1 MKRLILSFTFLLA
14 ILVIIPESADAQR
27 RRRGNIG
34 SFAGNK
40 RIFNPAISYYG
51 IGGGINSLNYFG
63 DMAPT
68 SGIASTK
75 LSLTRPGFN
84 LFIKQKFSDR
94 YHWRANLMYGRLQSG
109 DVQTVGTSAFTQEN
123 ANRYLRNLSFRNDII
138 ELSLTAQ
145 VDMFKFSGRYSKRA
159 PLNIY
164 AFGGIGILYHN
175 PKAKVPE
182 YFSRD
187 AFKVDNP
194 EDFTG
199 GDNPRY
205 YPLEQA
211 GEWVSLRNL
220 GTEGQFLNDE
230 AKAEYLAAYG
240 KDLPTPYSRI
250 QIVIPVGLGIR
261 YKLSNNFDL
270 GLEISYRHT
279 FTDYLDDVSGEYV
292 DLGAFG
298 DPSDPNAA
306 LTMAMSDKSNQ
317 FTQTEFD
324 QIRNFTYNSNV
335 ANYSSDLSDL
345 EWRRALGYGNAGGE
359 GNNDPRSNI
368 RGNRNDND
376 IYIVTNIQLTYILG
390 RSFVRNAKFR

>member
-1 MKRLILSFTFLLA
+1 MKRLLLLFIFLLVT
-14 ILVIIPESADAQR
+14 LVIIPDSAEAQK

-40 RIFNPAISYYG
+40 RLFNPAISFYG
-51 IGGGINSLNYFG
+51 IGGGISALNYFG
-63 DMAPT
+63 DIAPT

-75 LSLTRPGFN
+75 LSFTRPALN
-84 LFIKQKFSDR
+84 LFIKQKFGDR
-94 YHWRANLMYGRLQSG
+94 YHWRANLMYGRLQSS
-109 DVQTVGTSAFTQEN
+109 DVQTVGENNFTPEN
-123 ANRYLRNLSFRNDII
+123 ANRYLRNLSFRNDIL
-138 ELSLTAQ
+138 ELSLTGQ
-145 VDMFKFSGRYSKRA
+145 IDLFKFNGKYTRRA

-164 AFGGIGILYHN
+164 AFGGLGIIYHN
-175 PKAKVPE
+175 PKGKVPE

-187 AFKVDNP
+187 AFKASNP
-194 EDFTG
+194 IDFTSG
-199 GDNPRY
+199 ANPRY
-205 YPLEQA
+205 FPLEQS

-230 AKAEYLAAYG
+230 ARANYLAAYG
-240 KDLPTPYSRI
+240 KDLPTPYSRV
-250 QIVIPVGLGIR
+250 QIVIPVGIGVR
-261 YKLSNNFDL
+261 YKLTNNFDL

-279 FTDYLDDVSGEYV
+279 FTDYLDDVSGEYL

-306 LTMAMSDKSNQ
+306 LAMAMSDRSNQ
-317 FTQTEFD
+317 FTQAEFD
-324 QIRNFTYNSNV
+324 QIRNFTYNANV
-335 ANYSSDLSDL
+335 TNYSSNLSDL
-345 EWRRALGYGNAGGE
+345 EWRRAAGYGNAGGE

-368 RGNRNDND
+368 RGNRDDND